1 MAVGRHIRVL
11 VRALAVAIAMLVATP
26 MAYAAPTSVI
36 PQDICIRASQTA
48 EDPFTLLANPA
59 AFDCG
64 RSQVGVAAPYTWA
77 LVSGLSLDTNPQ
89 DPWELRHEYSQADGE
104 TLFVRYTDGR
114 MMQAPSDRMSARRL
128 FSPGMMSFALPADPG
143 RITAVLIRTE
153 GIRNQRGVAP
163 GIEFK
168 TGRAAMEGDLVVL
181 LLYGVLAGIVGA
193 LLIYNFALYTVLR
206 YEFILCY
213 CLSAVAMLFMGL
225 CWSGG
230 IFLFLPDLDT
240 NEQISLTMLG
250 TTIVLGTSVL
260 FLNSFLE
267 RDRIPQLPMQ
277 LTMAAALVGVGSC
290 VVRLIDGRFAWNII
304 DQISYWAITGIL
316 VGLIATAAGACWK
329 GSSAARVYLI
339 AWSVPIALGIARS
352 IWAMGLIGGVSTL
365 VAMSPLIFLAL
376 EAVMSAL
383 AVSWRVGG
391 LRTERD
397 EAHVMQIKLQH
408 VADTDVLTGLLNR
421 RAFIARALEPH
432 EYMARD
438 RLIIIDIDEF
448 KHVND
453 RHGHQAGDDVLV
465 AVAAAIR
472 ATAPPGALVGRLG
485 GEEFAVLVAAEPVDI
500 LPEKLCRAVATT
512 ASPAGHSVTIS
523 IGVADGHIV
532 DDASWRLVYHAADQA
547 LYRSKH
553 GGRNRVSHAPR
564 PLAA

>member
-1 MAVGRHIRVL
+1 M
-11 VRALAVAIAMLVATP
+11 RALALVFATLFVAPIAQ
-26 MAYAAPTSVI
+26 AAPAKVV
-36 PQDICIRASQTA
+36 PQEVCIRATQTA
-48 EDPFTLLANPA
+48 EDPFALLANPA
-59 AFDCG
+59 AFDCARG
-64 RSQVGVAAPYTWA
+64 QVGVAAPYTWA

-89 DPWELRHEYSQADGE
+89 DPWELRHEYSQADSE
-104 TLFVRYTDGR
+104 TLFVRYADGR
-114 MMQAPSDRMSARRL
+114 MARAPSDRMTARRL

-143 RITAVLIRTE
+143 KIAAVLIRAE

-163 GIEFK
+163 GVEFK
-168 TGRAAMEGDLVVL
+168 TGRAALEGDLIVL
-181 LLYGVLAGIVGA
+181 LLYGVLAGVIGA

-206 YEFILCY
+206 YDFILCY

-230 IFLFLPDLDT
+230 IFLILPHLDT
-240 NEQISLTMLG
+240 NEQISLTLLG
-250 TTIVLGTSVL
+250 TTVVLGTSVL

-277 LTMAAALVGVGSC
+277 LTMAAALVGIGSC
-290 VVRLIDGRFAWNII
+290 VVRLIDGRFAWNIV

-316 VGLIATAAGACWK
+316 VGLIATAIGAYAK
-329 GSSAARVYLI
+329 GSRAARVYLI
-339 AWSVPIALGIARS
+339 AWSVPITLGVARS
-352 IWAMGLIGGVSTL
+352 IWAMGLIGGVSTI

-397 EAHVMQIKLQH
+397 EARTMQVQLQH

-421 RAFIARALEPH
+421 RAFIARALA
-432 EYMARD
+432 ARDGASSD
-438 RLIIIDIDEF
+438 RLIIIDIDQF
-448 KHVND
+448 KLVND
-453 RHGHQAGDDVLV
+453 RYGHQAGDDVLACV
-465 AVAAAIR
+465 AHAIAAA
-472 ATAPPGALVGRLG
+472 APPGAPVGRLG
-485 GEEFAVLVAAEPVDI
+485 GEEFAVLVPAEPVDV
-500 LPEKLCRAVATT
+500 LPEKLCRAVEAAVT
-512 ASPAGHSVTIS
+512 PEGRSVTIS
-523 IGVADGHIV
+523 VGVADGRII
-532 DDASWRLVYHAADQA
+532 DDASWRLVYYAADQA